1 MSDTAPIHKPRASLL
16 IKLKSFLIYV
26 VMVPAA
32 FFANFFA
39 LVLNPFLP
47 KSKLFHWVI
56 GLFSFSIVHAAR
68 LICGVKF
75 ELIGKDN
82 LPKDRRL
89 GHVVMANH
97 QSTWETFY
105 LQLVFAPNTVILKRE
120 LVFIPFFG
128 WALALMRP
136 IFIDRNDKRSAMGQV
151 LSKGVE
157 RLQAGEDILI
167 FPEGTRMPVDH
178 QKAFSKGGAVLA
190 HKAGVDIIPVAH
202 NAGLCWPA
210 RSFIKYPGLI
220 TVSVGPAISTKDRSY
235 REALAEAE
243 NWVYQESRRLL
254 AMQSKKLEEKLS
266 NHNNDSGVC
275 RFFH

>member
-1 MSDTAPIHKPRASLL
+1 MSDTAPTYKPQASLF
-16 IKLKSFLIYV
+16 IKFKSFLVYV
-26 VMVPAA
+26 VMIPAA
-32 FFANFFA
+32 MFANFFA

-47 KSKLFHWVI
+47 KAKLFHWAI
-56 GLFSFSIVHAAR
+56 GSFAFSIVHAAR

-82 LPKDRRL
+82 LPKDKMS
-89 GHVVMANH
+89 GHVIMANH
-97 QSTWETFY
+97 QSSWETFY

-167 FPEGTRMPVDH
+167 FPEGTRMPVHH

-220 TVSVGPAISTKDRSY
+220 TVSIGPAISTKNQSY
-235 REALAEAE
+235 RQALAEAE
-243 NWVYQESRRLL
+243 NWIYQESRRLL
-254 AMQSKKLEEKLS
+254 AMQSKIFTEKIS
-266 NHNNDSGVC
+266 SYNNN
-275 RFFH
+275 